1 MLLELTFQ
9 LLIEIIPFS
18 LMMFGIIN
26 LGMLLE
32 LLRMLEPLLLFKL
45 RDKVETLQIQLM
57 SIQLVLMEMLGQLIW
72 VLLVEMIPGLR
83 LFQLMLIQL
92 VLIQLRL
99 GFSFCL
105 CQ

>member
-1 MLLELTFQ
+1 
-9 LLIEIIPFS
+9 
-18 LMMFGIIN
+18 MMFGIIN

-72 VLLVEMIPGLR
+72 VLLV
-83 LFQLMLIQL
+83 
-92 VLIQLRL
+92 
-99 GFSFCL
+99 
-105 CQ
+105 